1 MSGVTCFQRKCI
13 NTIVRQARPMYVS
26 MEEATASRSS
36 TPSPPPKPL
45 GFEVVSATSAHSA
58 HPASELTRGDGE
70 AAGWLSSPL
79 SDESPQDILLRL
91 SDGRSSIHSI
101 AILSHEY
108 MIPQRIEIIIA
119 TNDNA
124 SATSENP
131 ATFDE
136 CSTIRRLGF
145 VTLSDNAQSQY
156 SARELKT
163 VSIGEQRAHFVKLRL
178 YACHPNELN
187 IHNQV
192 AILSLELIGY
202 STSVEEGTS
211 VDGTAGSDDV
221 GLLQVDGR
229 STMSSETDSDE
240 VNGGDSHTDTSS
252 DCRST
257 RRNPSSDARSPD
269 DSGDENEQDEMDDEG
284 SQGSHNGAVPSPTRI
299 PATVAV
305 AVPAPTN
312 RPSSLHGHA
321 SAVSFPPPTLSGQE
335 FMDQRQRAD
344 DEVQRRLERLDQIKL
359 QRAAVEDFDCAAR
372 IKAVLSKT
380 KNAFSRLSD
389 LDSLMRQA
397 SEAEKYAEAS
407 KLKSQRDAARVEALA
422 FLDDAEGD
430 ITKICGKE
438 YDDEVAVE
446 VGVGEEVL
454 AVAESSPSS
463 RSMQPFAE
471 GQSIVA
477 EAVNTDRRNE
487 SPSNVPVGSPA
498 PGQPH
503 DASAA
508 SLSPTPALVTK
519 ELQYASYPSPHPDD
533 PLDNSAAISATK
545 SSCQAKDN
553 LRDNDSG
560 SLSDD
565 TATTFACASVQ
576 HQEEYNEDNHPLKGV
591 PDYMALP
598 APEDINVE
606 GGEIASD
613 TIARIES
620 LVGSYLARCF
630 FSRNYSLREASLTK
644 VSLMLPE
651 MAGTDKEEVA
661 VGGSSRHDNY
671 LRTVSIM
678 LERALNDRVIPVFVA
693 ALILLDDLIS
703 EMEQSGMS
711 STKEALSQLSVVTPC
726 LVSHLGD
733 NHNKV
738 VEGAETALLSM
749 ALSRCIGP
757 AYIAN
762 LLTKRTEEMRASR
775 AIIARMRVAQ
785 TLMYEFGPDHGIPV
799 EELMGWLS
807 EHAVGHKDA
816 NVREAA
822 KEVAIT
828 ASSIIGR
835 TIERYLH
842 GMSERHRRAVMNSI
856 PARSTTS
863 TAIDRS
869 ARAAAKGEDSSG
881 LRLNDDAHPNP
892 LPPRRGRGRGRSRA
906 FASH

>member
-1 MSGVTCFQRKCI
+1 V
-13 NTIVRQARPMYVS
+13 
-26 MEEATASRSS
+26 
-36 TPSPPPKPL
+36 
-45 GFEVVSATSAHSA
+45 
-58 HPASELTRGDGE
+58 
-70 AAGWLSSPL
+70 AAL
-79 SDESPQDILLRL
+79 
-91 SDGRSSIHSI
+91 
-101 AILSHEY
+101 
-108 MIPQRIEIIIA
+108 
-119 TNDNA
+119 
-124 SATSENP
+124 
-131 ATFDE
+131 
-136 CSTIRRLGF
+136 
-145 VTLSDNAQSQY
+145 
-156 SARELKT
+156 
-163 VSIGEQRAHFVKLRL
+163 
-178 YACHPNELN
+178 
-187 IHNQV
+187 
-192 AILSLELIGY
+192 
-202 STSVEEGTS
+202 
-211 VDGTAGSDDV
+211 
-221 GLLQVDGR
+221 
-229 STMSSETDSDE
+229 
-240 VNGGDSHTDTSS
+240 
-252 DCRST
+252 
-257 RRNPSSDARSPD
+257 
-269 DSGDENEQDEMDDEG
+269 
-284 SQGSHNGAVPSPTRI
+284 
-299 PATVAV
+299 
-305 AVPAPTN
+305 
-312 RPSSLHGHA
+312 
-321 SAVSFPPPTLSGQE
+321 PPTLSAQE

-359 QRAAVEDFDCAAR
+359 QRAAMEDFDCAAR

-389 LDSLMRQA
+389 LDTLVRQA

-407 KLKSQRDAARVEALA
+407 KLKSQRDAARVEALT

-430 ITKICGKE
+430 IAKICGKE
-438 YDDEVAVE
+438 HVDEVAAE

-454 AVAESSPSS
+454 AVAESSLSS
-463 RSMQPFAE
+463 RSIHTSAE

-477 EAVNTDRRNE
+477 VMENTDRRYDP
-487 SPSNVPVGSPA
+487 PSNVPVGSPA

-533 PLDNSAAISATK
+533 PLDDSAAISATK

-565 TATTFACASVQ
+565 TATTFACASAQ

-598 APEDINVE
+598 APEDINDE

-620 LVGSYLARCF
+620 LVGNYLARCF

-651 MAGTDKEEVA
+651 MAGTDKEELA

-711 STKEALSQLSVVTPC
+711 SKLEALSQLSVVTPC

-828 ASSIIGR
+828 ASTIIGR
-835 TIERYLH
+835 TVERYLH

-856 PARSTTS
+856 PARSTKS

-881 LRLNDDAHPNP
+881 LRLNDDAP

>member
-1 MSGVTCFQRKCI
+1 
-13 NTIVRQARPMYVS
+13 
-26 MEEATASRSS
+26 
-36 TPSPPPKPL
+36 
-45 GFEVVSATSAHSA
+45 
-58 HPASELTRGDGE
+58 
-70 AAGWLSSPL
+70 
-79 SDESPQDILLRL
+79 
-91 SDGRSSIHSI
+91 
-101 AILSHEY
+101 

-119 TNDNA
+119 TNDDA

-136 CSTIRRLGF
+136 CSTIRSIGF
-145 VTLSDNAQSQY
+145 VTLSNNVQSQY

-192 AILSLELIGY
+192 AILSLELIGH
-202 STSVEEGTS
+202 SISI
-211 VDGTAGSDDV
+211 DAGSDDV

-240 VNGGDSHTDTSS
+240 INGGDSHTDTSS
-252 DCRST
+252 ECRST
-257 RRNPSSDARSPD
+257 HCSDARSPD
-269 DSGDENEQDEMDDEG
+269 DSGDENEQDEMDEQG
-284 SQGSHNGAVPSPTRI
+284 SQGSHNVAVPSPTRI
-299 PATVAV
+299 PATVAG
-305 AVPAPTN
+305 AVSAPTDH
-312 RPSSLHGHA
+312 PTSLHGHA
-321 SAVSFPPPTLSGQE
+321 SAVSFPSPTLSAQE

-344 DEVQRRLERLDQIKL
+344 DEVKRRLERLDQIKL
-359 QRAAVEDFDCAAR
+359 QRAKVEDFDCAAR

-389 LDSLMRQA
+389 LDDLMRQA
-397 SEAEKYAEAS
+397 SEAEKYVEAS
-407 KLKSQRDAARVEALA
+407 KLKSQRDAARVEALT

-430 ITKICGKE
+430 IAKICGKE
-438 YDDEVAVE
+438 HGDEVAVE

-471 GQSIVA
+471 GQSVVT
-477 EAVNTDRRNE
+477 ETVNTDRRNE
-487 SPSNVPVGSPA
+487 SPRNIPVGSPA

-503 DASAA
+503 DASTA
-508 SLSPTPALVTK
+508 SLSPAPALVTK

-533 PLDNSAAISATK
+533 PLDNSASIPVTK
-545 SSCQAKDN
+545 TSRQAKDSV
-553 LRDNDSG
+553 RDNDSG

-565 TATTFACASVQ
+565 TATTFACASPQ
-576 HQEEYNEDNHPLKGV
+576 HQDEYDEDNHPLKGV

-598 APEDINVE
+598 APEDINDE

-651 MAGTDKEEVA
+651 MADTEKEEVA
-661 VGGSSRHDNY
+661 VGGSSRHGHDNY

-711 STKEALSQLSVVTPC
+711 PKEVLSQLSVVTPC

-828 ASSIIGR
+828 ASTIIGR
-835 TIERYLH
+835 NVERYLH
-842 GMSERHRRAVMNSI
+842 GMSERHRRVVMNAI
-856 PARSTTS
+856 PASS

-869 ARAAAKGEDSSG
+869 ARAAARGEDDSAG
-881 LRLNDDAHPNP
+881 LRLNDDAP